1 MTEPG
6 MGETAVEL
14 KGVWVNFNG
23 TLILEDVSLTIEAG
37 RYVGILGPN
46 GAGKSTLLKVILGLV
61 RPQRG
66 SVRVF
71 GEPPEKLRH
80 HGAVVGYLPQRP
92 LGNPRFPV
100 TVLDVVLMGRYGRI
114 GLFKRPRREDRDMAR
129 RRLEDLGIS
138 HLADRLI
145 GDLSGGEQQ
154 RVFIARALGVEPRL
168 LVLDEPTLS
177 LDACVQDDIFELV
190 NTLREKLNLT
200 VLIVSHDIGAVARHM
215 DDVVC
220 INRRIHVHQP
230 PPIGRLGLESTFGC
244 AVEYL
249 FHGEIPH
256 RVVKTNDD

>member
-1 MTEPG
+1 
-6 MGETAVEL
+6 MGEIAVKLE
-14 KGVWVNFNG
+14 GVWVNFNG

-46 GAGKSTLLKVILGLV
+46 GAGKSTLLKVILGLI

-66 SVRVF
+66 EVRVF
-71 GEPPEKLRH
+71 GEPPDKLRH
-80 HGAVVGYLPQRP
+80 HGDVVGYLPQRP
-92 LGNPRFPV
+92 LSNPRFPV
-100 TVLDVVLMGRYGRI
+100 SVLDVVLMGRYGRL
-114 GLFKRPRREDRDMAR
+114 GLFRRPRREDRDMAR
-129 RRLEDLGIS
+129 RVLEDLGIV

-154 RVFIARALGVEPRL
+154 RVFIARALYVEPRL
-168 LVLDEPTLS
+168 LVLDEPMVS
-177 LDACVQDDIFELV
+177 LDVCVQDEIFELV
-190 NTLREKLNLT
+190 NTLKEKRRLT
-200 VLIVSHDIGAVARHM
+200 VLIVSHDIGAVAHYV

-256 RVVKTNDD
+256 RVVKAQDD

>member
-1 MTEPG
+1 
-6 MGETAVEL
+6 MGETAVKL
-14 KGVWVNFNG
+14 DNIWVNYNG
-23 TLILEDVSLTIEAG
+23 ATILEAVNLEIETG

-46 GAGKSTLLKVILGLV
+46 GAGKSTLLKVVLGLI
-61 RPQRG
+61 RPNRG
-66 SVRVF
+66 EVRVF
-71 GEPPEKLRH
+71 GESPERLRLR
-80 HGAVVGYLPQRP
+80 GDVVGYLPQRP

-114 GLFKRPRREDRDMAR
+114 GLLKRPRRQDLDIAR
-129 RRLEDLGIS
+129 SRLEEMGIP

-168 LVLDEPTLS
+168 LVLDEPTVS
-177 LDACVQDDIFELV
+177 LDACVQDDIFELIH
-190 NTLREKLNLT
+190 TLKERLDLT
-200 VLIVSHDIGAVARHM
+200 VLMVSHDIGAVARHV
-215 DDVVC
+215 DEVVC
-220 INRRIHVHQP
+220 INRRIYVHQP

-256 RVVKTNDD
+256 RVVKAHDD

>member
-1 MTEPG
+1 
-6 MGETAVEL
+6 
-14 KGVWVNFNG
+14 
-23 TLILEDVSLTIEAG
+23 
-37 RYVGILGPN
+37 
-46 GAGKSTLLKVILGLV
+46 
-61 RPQRG
+61 
-66 SVRVF
+66 
-71 GEPPEKLRH
+71 
-80 HGAVVGYLPQRP
+80 
-92 LGNPRFPV
+92 
-100 TVLDVVLMGRYGRI
+100 MGRYGRI

-154 RVFIARALGVEPRL
+154 RVFIARALGVEPRI

-190 NTLREKLNLT
+190 NTLREKLHLT

-256 RVVKTNDD
+256 RVVKSHDD

>member
-1 MTEPG
+1 MS
-6 MGETAVEL
+6 ETAVKLE
-14 KGVWVNFNG
+14 GVWVNYNG
-23 TLILEDVSLTIEAG
+23 ATILEDVCLSIEAG

-46 GAGKSTLLKVILGLV
+46 GAGKSTLLKVILGLI
-61 RPQRG
+61 RPSRG
-66 SVRVF
+66 EVRVF
-71 GEPPEKLRH
+71 GTTPQKLRLR
-80 HGAVVGYLPQRP
+80 GDVVGYLPQRP

-100 TVLDVVLMGRYGRI
+100 SVFDVVLMGRYGRI
-114 GLFKRPRREDRDMAR
+114 GLLKRPRQEDLELAQ
-129 RRLEDLGIS
+129 RRLEDMGIP

-154 RVFIARALGVEPRL
+154 RVFIARALAVEPRL
-168 LVLDEPTLS
+168 LVLDEPTVS
-177 LDACVQDDIFELV
+177 LDVCVQDEIFELI
-190 NTLREKLNLT
+190 NTLKEKRHLT
-200 VLIVSHDIGAVARHM
+200 VLIVSHDIGAVSHYV

-256 RVVKTNDD
+256 RVVKAHDD

>member
-1 MTEPG
+1 
-6 MGETAVEL
+6 MGETAVRLENI
-14 KGVWVNFNG
+14 WVNYNG
-23 TLILEDVSLTIEAG
+23 ATVLEEVNLEIETG

-46 GAGKSTLLKVILGLV
+46 GAGKSTLLKVVLGLI
-61 RPQRG
+61 RPNRG
-66 SVRVF
+66 EVRVF
-71 GEPPEKLRH
+71 GESPERLRLR
-80 HGAVVGYLPQRP
+80 GDVVGYLPQRP

-114 GLFKRPRREDRDMAR
+114 GLLKRPRRQDLDIAR
-129 RRLEDLGIS
+129 SRLEEMGIP

-168 LVLDEPTLS
+168 LVLDEPTVS
-177 LDACVQDDIFELV
+177 LDACVQDDIFELIH
-190 NTLREKLNLT
+190 TLKERLDLT
-200 VLIVSHDIGAVARHM
+200 VLMVSHDIGAVARHV
-215 DDVVC
+215 DEVVC
-220 INRRIHVHQP
+220 INRRIYVHQP

-256 RVVKTNDD
+256 RVVKAHDD

>member
-1 MTEPG
+1 MRELEKG
-6 MGETAVEL
+6 GTAIEL
-14 KGVWVNFNG
+14 QGVWVNFNG
-23 TLILEDVSLTIEAG
+23 AVILEDVNLTIEAG

-46 GAGKSTLLKVILGLV
+46 GAGKSTLLKVILGLIRPPRGEV
-61 RPQRG
+61 RI
-66 SVRVF
+66 F
-71 GEPPEKLRH
+71 GESPEKLRH
-80 HGAVVGYLPQRP
+80 QGDVLGYLPQRP

-100 TVLDVVLMGRYGRI
+100 TVLDVVLMARYGRI
-114 GLFKRPRREDRDMAR
+114 GLFKRPRRQDREIAR
-129 RRLEDLGIS
+129 SRLEDLGIA

-168 LVLDEPTLS
+168 LVLDEPTVS
-177 LDACVQDDIFELV
+177 LDACVQDDIFELI
-190 NTLREKLNLT
+190 NSLKKKWNLT
-200 VLIVSHDIGAVARHM
+200 VLIVSHDIGAVARHV

-256 RVVKTNDD
+256 RVVKAHDD

>member
-1 MTEPG
+1 
-6 MGETAVEL
+6 MGETAVKLQE
-14 KGVWVNFNG
+14 VWVSFNG
-23 TLILEDVSLTIEAG
+23 TVILEDVSLTIEAG
-37 RYVGILGPN
+37 RYVGIIGPN
-46 GAGKSTLLKVILGLV
+46 GAGKSTLLKVILGLI
-61 RPQRG
+61 RPNRG
-66 SVRVF
+66 EVLVF
-71 GEPPEKLRH
+71 GDPPAKLRH

-114 GLFKRPRREDRDMAR
+114 GLLKRPRRQDREMAM
-129 RRLEDLGIS
+129 RRLEDLGIA
-138 HLADRLI
+138 HLANRLI

-168 LVLDEPTLS
+168 LVLDEPTVS
-177 LDACVQDDIFELV
+177 LDACVQDDIFEMV
-190 NTLREKLNLT
+190 NSLREKLNLT
-200 VLIVSHDIGAVARHM
+200 VLTVSHDIGAVARHM

-220 INRRIHVHQP
+220 INRRIHMHQP

-256 RVVKTNDD
+256 RVVKAHDD

>member
-1 MTEPG
+1 MTEPQR
-6 MGETAVEL
+6 GEIAVEL
-14 KGVWVNFNG
+14 EGVWVNFNG
-23 TLILEDVSLTIEAG
+23 TTILEDVNLTIEAG

-61 RPQRG
+61 RPTRG
-66 SVRVF
+66 RARVF
-71 GEPPEKLRH
+71 GDPPEKLRH

-100 TVLDVVLMGRYGRI
+100 TVLEVVLMGRYGRI
-114 GLFKRPRREDRDMAR
+114 GLCKRPRREDRDMAR
-129 RRLEDLGIS
+129 SRLEDLGIS

-154 RVFIARALGVEPRL
+154 RVFIARALGVEPRIL
-168 LVLDEPTLS
+168 ILDEPTVS
-177 LDACVQDDIFELV
+177 LDACVQDDIFEMI
-190 NTLREKLNLT
+190 NTLREKLHLT

-256 RVVKTNDD
+256 RVVKSHDD

>member
-1 MTEPG
+1 
-6 MGETAVEL
+6 MGVTAVKLEDI
-14 KGVWVNFNG
+14 WVNYNG
-23 TLILEDVSLTIEAG
+23 ATVLEDVNLEIETG

-46 GAGKSTLLKVILGLV
+46 GAGKSTLLKVVLGLI
-61 RPQRG
+61 RPTRG
-66 SVRVF
+66 KVRVF
-71 GEPPEKLRH
+71 GESPERLRLR
-80 HGAVVGYLPQRP
+80 GDVVGYLPQRP

-114 GLFKRPRREDRDMAR
+114 GLLKQPRREDLEMAR
-129 RRLEDLGIS
+129 HRLQEMGIP
-138 HLADRLI
+138 HLANRLI

-168 LVLDEPTLS
+168 LVLDEPTVS

-190 NTLREKLNLT
+190 HALKEKLNLT

-256 RVVKTNDD
+256 RVVKAQDD